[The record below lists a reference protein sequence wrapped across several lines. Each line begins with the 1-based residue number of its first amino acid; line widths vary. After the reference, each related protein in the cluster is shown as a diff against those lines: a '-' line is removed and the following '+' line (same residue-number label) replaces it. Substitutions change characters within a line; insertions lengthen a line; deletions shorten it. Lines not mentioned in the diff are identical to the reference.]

1 MDYERQYPKL
11 SLLQA
16 FEAFASFCG
25 KYTFGCRTKS
35 LVQYYAQTG
44 GGGGGRGFIRG
55 GPRELSAPQK
65 IIEFTQFTI
74 NAVKFETE
82 SI

>member
-1 MDYERQYPKL
+1 MRISRHDLR
-11 SLLQA
+11 
-16 FEAFASFCG
+16 
-25 KYTFGCRTKS
+25 RTYSNS
-35 LVQYYAQTG
+35 LVQ
-44 GGGGGRGFIRG
+44 GRRKRRAEIAF
-55 GPRELSAPQK
+55 GPPPPKKK

>member
-1 MDYERQYPKL
+1 MTGVRGVRSGGARPPPK
-11 SLLQA
+11 
-16 FEAFASFCG
+16 
-25 KYTFGCRTKS
+25 K
-35 LVQYYAQTG
+35 
-44 GGGGGRGFIRG
+44 FIRG
-55 GPRELSAPQK
+55 AEIAFGPPK